1 MISAAARP
9 YIDASV
15 PVLREHGLAITRRFY
30 SNMFAAHPELTNL
43 FNMGNQASGVQ
54 QQSLAAAVFAY
65 AANIDD
71 VAALTPV
78 INRIVHK
85 HVSVGIVP
93 AHYPIV
99 GRHLLGAIQEVLG
112 EAAVPPLM
120 AAWHEA
126 YTALADTLIAAER
139 ELYAQARIT
148 PGHFQPMQVQAV
160 VEECVDVISYTLVSP
175 DGASVPAFKP
185 GQYVSV
191 RVRLPQGQ
199 TQLRQY
205 TLSDRPHPDR
215 LRITVKRAVARA
227 DAPEGQVS
235 TLLQH
240 ELAVGSTVD
249 VSHPFGDFMPDTAGT
264 APIVLLS
271 GGIGITPMIA
281 VLNEIAATAPQR
293 EVVFAHAAGGPAHHA
308 HRADVEAARLRM
320 PGLKVITFY
329 ESGGEAVADGTGH
342 EVRAGYM
349 RITDLPS
356 WPHATTSVYL
366 CGPIPFMQAQWRDL
380 IEAGVPASLLH
391 REVFGP
397 ELLDVLA

>member
-65 AANIDD
+65 AANIDN
-71 VAALTPV
+71 VAALAPV
-78 INRIVHK
+78 ITRIVHK

-120 AAWHEA
+120 AAWDEA
-126 YTALADTLIAAER
+126 YTALANALIAAER
-139 ELYAQARIT
+139 TMYAEARVT
-148 PGHFQPMQVQAV
+148 PGQFRPMQVQAI
-160 VEECVDVISYTLVSP
+160 VEECADVTAYTLVAP
-175 DGASVPAFKP
+175 DGAAVPAFKP

-191 RVRLPQGQ
+191 RVSLPGGK

-205 TLSDRPHPDR
+205 TLSDRPRPDQ
-215 LRITVKRAVARA
+215 LRITVKRAIARA

-235 TLLQH
+235 TLLLH
-240 ELAVGSTVD
+240 DLAVGSMVD
-249 VSHPFGDFMPDTAGT
+249 VSHPFGDFMPDTVGT

-281 VLNEIAATAPQR
+281 ALNEIAETQPQR
-293 EVVFAHAAGGPAHHA
+293 HVVFAHAAGGPAHHA
-308 HRADVEAARLRM
+308 HRADVAAARLRM
-320 PGLKVITFY
+320 PNLQVMTFY
-329 ESGGEAVADGTGH
+329 QSGVDDQADSPGR
-342 EVRAGYM
+342 EVRSGTM
-349 RITDLPS
+349 RVADLPS
-356 WPHATTSVYL
+356 WPHATTNVYM

-380 IEAGVPASLLH
+380 VSADVPAKHLH